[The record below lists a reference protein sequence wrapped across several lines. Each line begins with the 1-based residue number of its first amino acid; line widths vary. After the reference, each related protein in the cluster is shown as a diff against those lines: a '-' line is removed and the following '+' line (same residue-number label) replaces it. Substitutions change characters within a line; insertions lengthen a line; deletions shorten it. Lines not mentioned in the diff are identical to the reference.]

1 MTPSENAPRRASS
14 APLLRRGAVPL
25 LLALAGGLL
34 AGFALN
40 QVLERAISGRAEAS
54 AFALLARV
62 GPDVQAVLASG
73 GDPTGT
79 IERLGRQ
86 LSLRATLVAGDGRV
100 LADSGVERS
109 RVAALENHAN
119 RPEIREA
126 FASGRGVNT
135 RFSSTLGTRLV
146 YAAVRLEGGAVLRI
160 AFPEKDLAAWEKP
173 YRRQTLAISLLAGL
187 LVAVLFT
194 RARIRH
200 AGELRVVRG
209 AVAAVSRG
217 ERPARPGPVSE
228 EAATVLADL
237 GDLAEL
243 LEARDARTRRQAE
256 VARTVFERVP
266 AGLLVVDPRLSLL
279 EANGEALRLLDVPP
293 SEVRAG
299 AHLLE
304 LVRERAIAAFV
315 ESALAGGEARATL
328 SLPAERGGRTL
339 AAEAVRLPGGT
350 TSPGEPAA
358 VVLLRESRPDG
369 PG

>member
-1 MTPSENAPRRASS
+1 
-14 APLLRRGAVPL
+14 VPL
-25 LLALAGGLL
+25 LLALVGGLL

-54 AFALLARV
+54 AFALLART
-62 GPDVQAVLASG
+62 GPDVQAALASG

-86 LSLRATLVAGDGRV
+86 LSLRATLVSGDGRV

-109 RVAALENHAN
+109 RVAALESHAN

-126 FASGRGVNT
+126 LASGRGVDT

-146 YAAVRLEGGAVLRI
+146 YAAIRLEGGAVLRV
-160 AFPEKDLAAWEKP
+160 AFPERELAAWEKP

-194 RARIRH
+194 WLRHRH

-209 AVAAVSRG
+209 RVAAVSRG
-217 ERPARPGPVSE
+217 ERPATPGPVSE
-228 EAATVLADL
+228 EAAAVLADL

-243 LEARDARTRRQAE
+243 LETRDAGARRRAE

-279 EANGEALRLLDVPP
+279 EANGEALRLLAVPP
-293 SEVRAG
+293 SEARPG

-304 LVRERAIAAFV
+304 VVRERAVAAFV

-328 SLPAERGGRTL
+328 SLPAERGGLTL
-339 AAEAVRLPGGT
+339 AAEAVRLPGT
-350 TSPGEPAA
+350 ASPGEPAA
-358 VVLLRESRPDG
+358 VVFLREPRPDAAG
-369 PG
+369 